1 MERITGIDEARPK
14 LTQLIDAVAAEKS
27 AVIIAVNSEPKA
39 VLIDYEEYRSLKQ
52 AREENKRLSIRLA
65 LANMRSRAAAAG
77 IDEVDVA
84 GEIRAYR
91 EGK

>member
-14 LTQLIDAVAAEKS
+14 LTQLIDAVATEKS

>member
-39 VLIDYEEYRSLKQ
+39 VLIDYEEYRALKQ

>member
-14 LTQLIDAVAAEKS
+14 LTQLIDSVAAEKS

-77 IDEVDVA
+77 IDEEDVA